1 MALCHHPLL
10 PSMLFEPA
18 QVKEALGESVLY
30 QRSENSQDSLEHL
43 QRPEKLCCFLPCS
56 GSTEALGA
64 WAERSAQGDGTQ
76 RVSVQAGR
84 EVKAP
89 PGHLQWALGM
99 WTISER
105 GRQAAMADR

>member
-10 PSMLFEPA
+10 ASMLFEPA

-30 QRSENSQDSLEHL
+30 QRSENSQDSPEHL

-64 WAERSAQGDGTQ
+64 WAERSAQGGWHTEGEC
-76 RVSVQAGR
+76 AGR
-84 EVKAP
+84 E
-89 PGHLQWALGM
+89 
-99 WTISER
+99 R
-105 GRQAAMADR
+105 GKGPARASSVGTWNVDHI